1 MSSLSRVLAGRA
13 ALAAALLSF
22 ACQKNDGALFDNS
35 GLDQPSAGSGGSAS
49 TGAQS
54 SGGSALTGGSNGAPE
69 GGEGGG
75 ANPNG
80 GAGDASEGGSGGSS
94 AGSAGGGGKGEEGG
108 SAGSGGSS
116 GSGGTK
122 PDPEPEPVTVELTDF
137 QDSYVSS
144 CAEYT
149 NFGDGDEIRV
159 DAEAPGNCIYRAL
172 LSVALDKI
180 PEGALVSNAT
190 LTLSCIDAGGLIDVA
205 YASEAWTQDEVRWS
219 SRPDPGTAIGSM
231 TCEAV
236 DAMVTLDLKA
246 AVVAWLSGDQ
256 PNHGIVLSTEAE
268 NGTDLVSSEGESGK
282 RPVLSVT
289 YTLPVK

>member
-13 ALAAALLSF
+13 ALAAALLSL

-35 GLDQPSAGSGGSAS
+35 GLDQPGAGSGGSAS

-54 SGGSALTGGSNGAPE
+54 SGGSALTGGSHGAPE
-69 GGEGGG
+69 GGEGGS
-75 ANPNG
+75 ANPSG
-80 GAGDASEGGSGGSS
+80 GAGDTSEGGGSS

-108 SAGSGGSS
+108 SAGSGGS
-116 GSGGTK
+116 GGTK
-122 PDPEPEPVTVELTDF
+122 PDPEPEPVTIELTDF
-137 QDSYVSS
+137 QDSYVNS
-144 CAEYT
+144 CADYT
-149 NFGDGDEIRV
+149 NFGDADEIRV
-159 DAEAPGNCIYRAL
+159 DAEAPGNCTYQAL

-190 LTLSCIDAGGLIDVA
+190 LTLTCIDAGGLIDAA
-205 YASEAWTQDEVRWS
+205 YASEAWTQGAVRWND
-219 SRPDPGTAIGSM
+219 RPDSAAAIGSM
-231 TCEAV
+231 TCEAI
-236 DAMVTLDLKA
+236 DAKVTLDLKA
-246 AVVAWLSGDQ
+246 AVVAWLSGDHA
-256 PNHGIVLSTEAE
+256 NHGILMSTETE